1 MPTKKPRIQTILEI
15 QTYEKFKII
24 CETKMRTESQL
35 SGYIITKYI
44 KEYEQLHEE
53 IKTNITPNV

>member
-1 MPTKKPRIQTILEI
+1 MPTKKPRI

-24 CETKMRTESQL
+24 CETEMRTESQL

-44 KEYEQLHEE
+44 KEYEQLHGE